1 MITPWGNVGM
11 NVISDFFFVV
21 VLSLFLWFLQQRML
35 APAHTFFGVDQQTP
49 IRICIS
55 THEDKT
61 LTTREAITV
70 MEYVAADELRNLLR
84 KQLPEFIASWAK
96 LFGIDVHVPEI
107 LIKRSPLDK
116 VDTPPRWRS
125 LVLVG
130 GPTRNTLSEF
140 YLSNCHPW
148 LTFDD
153 ENKKFVER
161 IGEGEDAS
169 TRELD
174 DSHKLAMV
182 QKLTCKGTVVILA
195 FGYGEVETA
204 AAVRHLAYEWKALAA
219 KYRSEPFARLLFVND
234 LGQVQV
240 REEYP

>member
-1 MITPWGNVGM
+1 M
-11 NVISDFFFVV
+11 
-21 VLSLFLWFLQQRML
+21 
-35 APAHTFFGVDQQTP
+35 
-49 IRICIS
+49 
-55 THEDKT
+55 T
-61 LTTREAITV
+61 LE
-70 MEYVAADELRNLLR
+70 EYEVADELRSVLKR
-84 KQLPEFIASWAK
+84 QFPEFVGSWAR
-96 LFGIDVHVPEI
+96 LFGVDVDVPEI
-107 LIKRSPLDK
+107 VIKGSPLENIEK
-116 VDTPPRWRS
+116 PPGWGS
-125 LVLVG
+125 LILVG
-130 GPTRNTLSEF
+130 GPTRNRLTEF

-195 FGYGEVETA
+195 FGFGEVETA